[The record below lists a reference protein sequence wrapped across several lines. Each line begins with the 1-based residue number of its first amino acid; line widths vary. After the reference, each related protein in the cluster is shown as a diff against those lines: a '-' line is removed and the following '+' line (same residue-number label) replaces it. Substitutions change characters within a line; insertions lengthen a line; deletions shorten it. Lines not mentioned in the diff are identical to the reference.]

1 MNTKALPFYQTA
13 FVLLV
18 IVQLFLIFSTNEIC
32 VHIGLIVQLSYL
44 LVPLMS
50 ILLKRRMRLAQL
62 IFKIYLIVC
71 GLFMILSGSYLLAT
85 HIGITDYFMLGLAI
99 KGLLMGLG
107 VLVIFKYRELTM
119 LYTHYFQKTAKSR
132 LTGPNP

>member
-13 FVLLV
+13 FVLLI
-18 IVQLFLIFSTNEIC
+18 IVQLFLIFSANETC

-50 ILLKRRMRLAQL
+50 VLLKRRMRLGQFV
-62 IFKIYLIVC
+62 FKIYLILC
-71 GLFMILSGSYLLAT
+71 GLFMIVSGSYLLAT
-85 HIGITDYFMLGLAI
+85 HIRITDYFMLGLAV
-99 KGLLMGLG
+99 KGLLLGLG

-119 LYTHYFQKTAKSR
+119 LYVNYFQKNLKKPSY
-132 LTGPNP
+132 